1 MATLKR
7 ARYRWMPIAITG
19 RRTSNILPQ
28 TDKPSIGR
36 ARTRGA
42 TLGMFTQWN
51 RYFIVVLAPSGGARG

>member
-1 MATLKR
+1 MDA
-7 ARYRWMPIAITG
+7 IAITG

-42 TLGMFTQWN
+42 TLGMFTKWN